1 MIFVAIDVENESLIF
16 ENLGMEV
23 AVKYSYVVGP
33 DWQVAA
39 GLQEGFS
46 QVLQLTVQIS
56 KFYNFSVA
64 CFLIFFQ
71 LVFSGN
77 SEFVLNLPLDCT
89 FRSTNPHGWPRLVIE
104 LVGPNNFGQDQ
115 PRGFW

>member
-46 QVLQLTVQIS
+46 QVFKLTVQI
-56 KFYNFSVA
+56 
-64 CFLIFFQ
+64 
-71 LVFSGN
+71 
-77 SEFVLNLPLDCT
+77 
-89 FRSTNPHGWPRLVIE
+89 
-104 LVGPNNFGQDQ
+104 
-115 PRGFW
+115 